1 MNRHGMPFAPGGSLK
16 KGGVIRKPQGFASAR
31 QKGRSGNMTPSR
43 ALLHL
48 ARVLDQFLFYPTLAA
63 VIWGELTGK
72 EPAVVGAFN
81 DKFLHFMA
89 YFALAAMAAAAL
101 KRRRPVVWACFGLML
116 LGGVLEIVQGF
127 TGRDMSAY
135 DELANMAGVVA
146 GGVTARGCVEYLR
159 RRSV

>member
-1 MNRHGMPFAPGGSLK
+1 MRF
-16 KGGVIRKPQGFASAR
+16 
-31 QKGRSGNMTPSR
+31 SR

-48 ARVLDQFLFYPTLAA
+48 ARMVDQFLFYPALSF
-63 VIWGELTGK
+63 VIWGELTGT

-81 DKFLHFMA
+81 DKLLHFMA
-89 YFALAAMAAAAL
+89 YFALGAMAAAAL
-101 KRRRPVVWACFGLML
+101 KRRGPALWACLGLML

-135 DELANMAGVVA
+135 DELANVAGVVA
-146 GGVTARGCVEYLR
+146 GAVTARLCVEYLR